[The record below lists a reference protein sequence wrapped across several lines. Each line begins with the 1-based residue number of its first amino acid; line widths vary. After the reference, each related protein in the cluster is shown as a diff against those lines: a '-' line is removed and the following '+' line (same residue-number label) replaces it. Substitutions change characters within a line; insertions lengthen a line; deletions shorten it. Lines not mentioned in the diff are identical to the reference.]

1 MSSVGVY
8 IELKEGKVKK
18 TNLELLTLV
27 HQAGRAAAAVIFT
40 DDPSAYVDELSNYGV
55 KEIIHISGLQE
66 KDSRPE
72 IWAQQLTEIIRGQ
85 GLADFIGTHS
95 AQGKDLLPRVA
106 AHLEAPLAT
115 DCLGIDFENGVA
127 TKPIYAGKVTARVKL
142 TGQHRLFTLRPNTI
156 TPAEAGQNSPPE
168 IKNVSATPATPLSE
182 IKEIV
187 KSAAGRI
194 DLTEA
199 QIIVSG
205 GRGIKSQENFKILE
219 QMADCLGAAVGA
231 SRAAVDS
238 GYATQ
243 DIQVGQTG
251 KTVNPVLYIACGIS
265 GAIQHFA
272 GMKTSKVIIAINKDP
287 EAPIFKKADFG
298 IVGDLFEVVPVL
310 TEELKKVVQSK

>member
-1 MSSVGVY
+1 MSSLGVY

-18 TNLELLTLV
+18 TNLELLTLA
-27 HQAGRAAAAVIFT
+27 HQNGRAATAVIF
-40 DDPSAYVDELSNYGV
+40 AEEVNGYVEELGAYGV
-55 KEIIHISGLQE
+55 NQIIQVTGLDEAAWVGARAQKLAEIIKE
-66 KDSRPE
+66 
-72 IWAQQLTEIIRGQ
+72 Q
-85 GLADFIGTHS
+85 GLSDFVGTHS
-95 AQGKDLLPRVA
+95 AHGKDMMPRVA
-106 AHLEAPLAT
+106 ARLEAPLAT
-115 DCLGIDFENGVA
+115 DCIGIDFEQGVA
-127 TKPIYAGKVTARVKL
+127 TKPIYAGKVIAQVKL
-142 TGQHRLFTLRPNTI
+142 TGEPRLFTLRPNTI
-156 TPAEAGQNSPPE
+156 TPEKAATATTPE
-168 IKNVSATPATPLSE
+168 VKTVTATVGTPLSQ

-187 KSAAGRI
+187 KGVAGRI

-205 GRGIKSQENFKILE
+205 GRGMKDKDNFKMLE
-219 QMADCLGAAVGA
+219 EMADCLGAALGA

-243 DIQVGQTG
+243 DMQVGQTG

-272 GMKTSKVIIAINKDP
+272 GMKTSKVIVAVNKDP

-310 TEELKKVVQSK
+310 TEELKKVMKGN